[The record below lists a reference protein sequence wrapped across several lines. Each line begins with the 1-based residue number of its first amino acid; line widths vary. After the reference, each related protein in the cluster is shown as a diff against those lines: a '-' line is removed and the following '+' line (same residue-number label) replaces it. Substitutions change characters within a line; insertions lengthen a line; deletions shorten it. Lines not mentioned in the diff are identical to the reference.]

1 MLSNCAL
8 VFHFTISAC
17 SRTSGCALEC
27 VVAAYVWW
35 RASSRV
41 LVSCVCVFAV
51 VWWLATTGTVSLIPT
66 TAIYFRGQSMVD
78 VTVAYF
84 RFILIISC
92 VSFTL
97 ISQLVGYGLLFS
109 IASVRPAC
117 CSCACFYGVGDS
129 ILRLVPPFHVVQW
142 CALLLSLDRLV
153 AASSLVW
160 NCSLGFPASLLAPC
174 RVSLRFTCNRN
185 SLLLQSWL
193 AR

>member
-1 MLSNCAL
+1 MVARNNRHGVSNSDYCNLLSKSNQWWMLSSPI
-8 VFHFTISAC
+8 FGF
-17 SRTSGCALEC
+17 
-27 VVAAYVWW
+27 
-35 RASSRV
+35 SS
-41 LVSCVCVFAV
+41 LSH
-51 VWWLATTGTVSLIPT
+51 
-66 TAIYFRGQSMVD
+66 
-78 VTVAYF
+78 
-84 RFILIISC
+84 IL

-109 IASVRPAC
+109 IATVRPIC

-142 CALLLSLDRLV
+142 CALLFSLDRLV

-174 RVSLRFTCNRN
+174 RVSLRFTCNRI

-193 AR
+193 ARCGIKIGPERDPAPISVRFASTRATPHF

>member
-1 MLSNCAL
+1 MYGGAL
-8 VFHFTISAC
+8 A
-17 SRTSGCALEC
+17 
-27 VVAAYVWW
+27 
-35 RASSRV
+35 RV
-41 LVSCVCVFAV
+41 CWCLVCVFSLWYGGSQQQARCLSFRLLQFTFEV
-51 VWWLATTGTVSLIPT
+51 NQWWMLPSPIFGFSSL
-66 TAIYFRGQSMVD
+66 SH
-78 VTVAYF
+78 
-84 RFILIISC
+84 IL

-109 IASVRPAC
+109 IASVRPVC

-174 RVSLRFTCNRN
+174 RVSLRFTCNRI